1 MKAVSK
7 DEGVLRGACCV
18 HPALRSLSLASNFI
32 RNQLYAA
39 GGPEILMKLRLALIL
54 PLAASLLAA
63 VPALAQSK
71 AIGRFNDWRV
81 YTQGEGRQM
90 ICFAT
95 VEASDKAPKSTEH
108 GEVVFYVTAWKSG
121 AASNQP
127 SLRVGYDLRSD
138 IAPAAVIGR
147 ERFAMYAAGSEA
159 FVKDNRDSA
168 LVEALKKGSEL
179 RVEAAS
185 VKDARTAYHFSL
197 KGSREA
203 IDKARSL
210 CR

>member
-1 MKAVSK
+1 MKLS
-7 DEGVLRGACCV
+7 
-18 HPALRSLSLASNFI
+18 PALMTALA
-32 RNQLYAA
+32 
-39 GGPEILMKLRLALIL
+39 LALI
-54 PLAASLLAA
+54 PAAS
-63 VPALAQSK
+63 AQSK

-81 YTQGEGRQM
+81 YTEGEGRSM

-95 VEASDKAPKSTEH
+95 VEASDKAPKSTDH

-127 SLRVGYDLRSD
+127 SLRVGYTLRSD
-138 IAPAAVIGR
+138 IAPAAVVGR
-147 ERFAMYAAGSEA
+147 ERFPMYAAGPEA
-159 FVKDNRDSA
+159 FVKDNRDAA
-168 LVEALKKGSEL
+168 LVEAIKKGQEL

-203 IDKARSL
+203 IDKARAL

>member
-1 MKAVSK
+1 MKLS
-7 DEGVLRGACCV
+7 
-18 HPALRSLSLASNFI
+18 PALMTA
-32 RNQLYAA
+32 
-39 GGPEILMKLRLALIL
+39 LALA
-54 PLAASLLAA
+54 LAPVSA
-63 VPALAQSK
+63 AQSK

-81 YTQGEGRQM
+81 YTEGEGRSM

-95 VEASDKAPKSTEH
+95 VEASDKAPKSTDH

-127 SLRVGYDLRSD
+127 SLRVGYTLRSD
-138 IAPAAVIGR
+138 IAPAAVVGR

-159 FVKDNRDSA
+159 FVKDNRDAA
-168 LVEALKKGSEL
+168 LVEAIKKGQEL